1 MILVTGATGFVGQA
15 LGAELAARGLPARP
29 VSRKPAPGCFA
40 IGDIAANTD
49 WTQAL
54 QGVDRIVHLAA
65 RVHVMDDRA
74 ADPLAEFRRANVA
87 ATLQLARQAAAA
99 GVKRFVFVSSVKV
112 NGEETVPGRPF
123 TADDVPNPQDPYG
136 VSKLEA
142 EQGLL
147 QLARETGM
155 EVTIVRPPLVYGPGV
170 GANFRSMLR
179 WVQRGVP
186 LPLGAVHNRRTL
198 VAIDNLVD
206 LLIRCLDHPAAAQQV
221 LLAGDAEDLST
232 PELLRRAAAALGTR
246 ARLVPVPEALLRTAA
261 GLLGKGAVARRL
273 CGSLQLDTAKTRQLL
288 GWTPPVGVD
297 EALRRTAQEFTRP
310 ANEAGRE
317 QRNGRA

>member
-1 MILVTGATGFVGQA
+1 MILVTGATGFVGRA
-15 LGAELAARGLPARP
+15 LCAELAARGLPARP
-29 VSRKPAPGCFA
+29 VSRRPAPGCSA
-40 IGDIAANTD
+40 IGDIGPDTD

-54 QGVDRIVHLAA
+54 QGVTHVVHLAA

-87 ATLQLARQAAAA
+87 ATLRLARQAAAA
-99 GVKRFVFVSSVKV
+99 GVRRLVFVSSVKV
-112 NGEETVPGRPF
+112 NGEETQPGQPF
-123 TADDVPNPQDPYG
+123 TADDVPRPQDPYG

-147 QLARETGM
+147 ELARETGM
-155 EVTIVRPPLVYGPGV
+155 EVAIVRPPLVYGPGV

-186 LPLGAVHNRRTL
+186 LPLGGVHNRRTL
-198 VAIDNLVD
+198 VALDNLAD
-206 LLIRCLDHPAAAQQV
+206 LVILCLDHPAAANQV
-221 LLAGDAEDLST
+221 FLAGDGEDLST
-232 PELLRRAAAALGTR
+232 PELLRRVAKALGTR
-246 ARLVPVPEALLRTAA
+246 VRLLPVPPLLLRSAA
-261 GLLGKGAVARRL
+261 ALVGKGGVARRL

-288 GWTPPVGVD
+288 GWTPRVGVD

-310 ANEAGRE
+310 GAGVRE
-317 QRNGRA
+317 EGKGRA